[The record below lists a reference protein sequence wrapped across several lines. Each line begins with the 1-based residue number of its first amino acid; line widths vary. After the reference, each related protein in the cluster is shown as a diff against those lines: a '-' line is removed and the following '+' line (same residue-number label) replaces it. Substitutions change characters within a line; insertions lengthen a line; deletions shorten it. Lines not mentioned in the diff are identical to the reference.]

1 MSDEERWRRWANVL
15 DQDEDSQEGFADV
28 DPEEAELRDREEAE
42 LRDRDNRRRASELDP
57 ELVGLFRYHEELQ
70 GEGDEELELE
80 LDETQE
86 FENEMAQAG
95 AADIA
100 ALLAQLTQANIARDA
115 RDIAA
120 DGRAAA
126 AAIGRA
132 QEELVKI
139 QAQKIEKCSG
149 DDKPKLRRWLRD
161 VGTTHTNHP
170 GVAVSVAERTARENL
185 ADTIEAFMADVVNGP
200 RAGIAWPA
208 IRDNIETLLLGEAYG
223 EVLRSEHR
231 VLTQKAHESTGDWS
245 ERYLASA
252 KAAYP
257 EPWDAVTNQSLIALF
272 ASGLIDRRM
281 ARDVGVVL
289 RKPTLRETLNQ
300 ARSYAGIEASMD
312 LRDQV
317 AAVAAVAETKESSPK
332 PSTTAAEDA
341 RFAALSK
348 QIASIGTRVGE
359 IQHGTRKPPTGGT
372 ECYNCG
378 KLGHFA
384 RDCRSARRSDRP
396 PRREQRG
403 GRGGGRGGRDAHQG
417 HGGRQQLQRDTA
429 CFTCG
434 EEGHF
439 ARECQFQAPA
449 QNGRGGAQR
458 SGYQRGR
465 GGNYSQ
471 QNMES
476 QRTAWTQRPAGH
488 QQVAAAAPYYDTNN
502 QGNW

>member
-1 MSDEERWRRWANVL
+1 MSGEERWRRWANVL

-57 ELVGLFRYHEELQ
+57 ELVGLFRYHEEL
-70 GEGDEELELE
+70 ELE

-115 RDIAA
+115 RDVAA

-185 ADTIEAFMADVVNGP
+185 SDTIEAFMADVANAP

-208 IRDNIETLLLGEAYG
+208 VRDNVELLLLGEAYG

-231 VLTQKAHESTGDWS
+231 VLSQKAHETTGDWS
-245 ERYLASA
+245 ERYLSSA
-252 KAAYP
+252 KSAYP

-300 ARSYAGIEASMD
+300 ARSYAGIEASMNLRD
-312 LRDQV
+312 RDQV
-317 AAVAAVAETKESSPK
+317 AAVAEERVAEPTPK

-384 RDCRSARRSDRP
+384 RDCRSARRGNQP
-396 PRREQRG
+396 PRREQQRG
-403 GRGGGRGGRDAHQG
+403 GRGGGRGR
-417 HGGRQQLQRDTA
+417 GGRPTRDTT
-429 CFTCG
+429 CYSCG

-439 ARECQFQAPA
+439 ARECQSQPPA
-449 QNGRGGAQR
+449 QNGRGGGQR

-488 QQVAAAAPYYDTNN
+488 QQVAAATPYYDTN